1 MRAND
6 PQSEPVSER
15 TTESAQEPLDE
26 RQLARARVGQTL
38 QKKWRLEALLGTGG
52 MAAVY
57 AATHRNGSRAALKIM
72 HRELSSDPT
81 IRERF
86 LREGYVANQVD
97 HPGRVAILDDDV
109 TEHDEPFLVMELLEG
124 ETVQQLWKRKGRR
137 LSIGEALW
145 IAGEVLDTLDA
156 FHAQGIV
163 HRDLKP
169 ANVFLTREGQVKL
182 LDYGVARLS
191 HGATDR
197 TRAGTALGT
206 PSFMAPEQAMGVQD
220 QVDGRADVFSMGAT
234 LYALLSGQRLHQG
247 RSDNEAFILA
257 ATTPAPSLARAAP
270 QLPVEVIA
278 LVDRALAW
286 DPRSRFESAAAMQ
299 KVVLALL
306 AKHGGPP
313 QPTPITQRPGRTSRV
328 SAEPQAMIARA
339 TETAD
344 EEVKAGPNDPAVVR
358 LAELFRRLDRAL
370 PALHHYGKFH
380 PEAQTKLHATHQA
393 LVEALRAEPDSVF
406 VSLTPYALEHRG
418 QTVWEPVGLFE
429 AVPYNLFA
437 AGVRK
442 IAFEPG
448 TTEEELLAL
457 CEILLVDPN
466 RDLLPED
473 DMAAA
478 LWERQLG
485 HIKCDV
491 ITIFAEGDALEREAF
506 HAEADELEE
515 AARRAA
521 EERANRAEALAM
533 AVDTDESAVAAAQQA
548 SRAMALDPAAR
559 AALGTQLALSHE
571 RWTERYIE
579 VLAEAVVRARAEGT
593 LSLCTEPL
601 AESTRDLALG
611 RRGGT
616 AISMWEA
623 LLRAVE
629 ARTTLVAMG
638 PQAAPNPGARG
649 APEDPAL
656 PTLLTRAMFG
666 PEAMRLLLREVSRRT
681 GDAGAGPSTL
691 PPSSQTPSSLPPV
704 SIAPASALPAMP
716 DRASIA
722 PGSLPPPSIA
732 PAGPSSSPGLGPPS
746 FGGGGAAARG
756 PAAAELLRI
765 AAALPALL
773 DALDGACV
781 EVAVE
786 ALPNVAHDGVRRALH
801 EYVGRALEGHEE
813 RVAELLLSFDPE
825 TARPV
830 LKALAGLKR
839 EQAAAALARVARSR
853 NPALRC
859 EAIAHAARSP
869 DELRDELMAL
879 AEGDDPELRSAALR
893 TLAAHK
899 VRAAGPLLVKRAS
912 DPSFQGLAASEQRE
926 ILDALFALHPTRA
939 EALAI
944 EIVQK
949 HGIMPDEPLDVTR
962 AACAELLGREARSE
976 EALAAVL
983 EAAKRR
989 WWNGPALREAALRAA
1004 ERIAGRAGKRISP
1017 AGEIL

>member
-6 PQSEPVSER
+6 PHAEPASER

-26 RQLARARVGQTL
+26 RQLARARVGQTI
-38 QKKWRLEALLGTGG
+38 QKKWRLDGLLGTGG

-72 HRELSSDPT
+72 HRELSSDPA

-86 LREGYVANQVD
+86 LREGYVANKVD
-97 HPGRVAILDDDV
+97 HPGRVAILDDDA

-124 ETVQQLWKRKGRR
+124 ETVQQLWKRKQRR
-137 LSIGEALW
+137 LELPEALW
-145 IAGEVLDTLDA
+145 IASEVLDTLAA

-182 LDYGVARLS
+182 LDYGVARLTQ
-191 HGATDR
+191 GATDR

-206 PSFMAPEQAMGVQD
+206 PSYMAPEQAMGVQD

-257 ATTPAPSLARAAP
+257 ATTPAPSLARVAP
-270 QLPVEVIA
+270 QVPVDVVA

-286 DPRSRFESAAAMQ
+286 DPRNRFDGAEAMQ

-306 AKHGGPP
+306 GKYGGPP
-313 QPTPITQRPGRTSRV
+313 QPAPATPRPGRTSRIP
-328 SAEPQAMIARA
+328 AEPQAMVARA
-339 TETAD
+339 TEAAD

-358 LAELFRRLDRAL
+358 LAEVFRRLDRAL
-370 PALHHYGKFH
+370 PALHHYGKHH

-393 LVEALRAEPDSVF
+393 LVEALRADPDGVF
-406 VSLTPYALEHRG
+406 VSLTPYAMEHRS

-429 AVPYNLFA
+429 VVPYNLFA

-491 ITIFAEGDALEREAF
+491 ITIFAEGDALERESF
-506 HAEADELEE
+506 FAEADELEE
-515 AARRAA
+515 EARRAA
-521 EERANRAEALAM
+521 EERANRVEALAM

-548 SRAMALDPAAR
+548 SKALALDPAAR

-571 RWTERYIE
+571 RWTERYID
-579 VLAEAVVRARAEGT
+579 VLAEAILRARAEGA
-593 LSLCTEPL
+593 LGLCAEPL

-611 RRGGT
+611 RRAGT

-623 LLRAVE
+623 LVHALETRAS
-629 ARTTLVAMG
+629 
-638 PQAAPNPGARG
+638 
-649 APEDPAL
+649 EDPAL
-656 PTLLTRAMFG
+656 PGTLTRAMFG
-666 PEAMRLLLREVSRRT
+666 PEALRLLLREVSRR
-681 GDAGAGPSTL
+681 AGEAGPG
-691 PPSSQTPSSLPPV
+691 PSSAPPASGTPGSLPPL
-704 SIAPASALPAMP
+704 SIAPASALPVVP
-716 DRASIA
+716 DRLSLA
-722 PGSLPPPSIA
+722 PGSIPPSVASSAGGSPSIA
-732 PAGPSSSPGLGPPS
+732 PPSLGAQSAGRGPSPV
-746 FGGGGAAARG
+746 
-756 PAAAELLRI
+756 ELLRV
-765 AAALPALL
+765 AQALPVVL

-786 ALPNVAHDGVRRALH
+786 ALPGIAHDGVRRALH
-801 EYVGRALEGHEE
+801 QYIDRTLAGHEE
-813 RVAELLLSFDPE
+813 RVAELLLAFDPE

-830 LKALAGLKR
+830 LRSLAGLRR

-869 DELRDELMAL
+869 DELRDELMQL
-879 AEGDDPELRSAALR
+879 AEGDDPELRTAALR

-912 DPSFQGLAASEQRE
+912 DPSFQGLSAAEQRE
-926 ILDALFALHPTRA
+926 ILDALFALHPPRA
-939 EALAI
+939 ESLAI
-944 EIVQK
+944 ELVQK
-949 HGIMPDEPLDVTR
+949 HGIMPDDPLDVTR

-976 EALAAVL
+976 EALTAVL

-1017 AGEIL
+1017 TGEVS